1 MDRAGHNDL
10 FRMVVQHLEM
20 NAINLG
26 QGVEQTGNR
35 RVRVLK
41 TLLHKQR
48 SLFLR
53 WIVAV
58 PGMYIS
64 RPPRDVQ
71 SDGCLVESQA
81 VFPGLAALVKG
92 ERRLDVVRESG
103 YLPFPEQ
110 AFQGSPNGAAA
121 HPRIIGFSLLQWRD
135 EGMFP
140 RRALPEK
147 LQYAAIGKTARQF
160 HVVERNQIALSP
172 RSPLRMRTASSM
184 EKTKIL
190 PSPIFPVLAAA
201 LSARTISS
209 ARESGAK
216 ISSLTFGSRS
226 TLYSDPRY
234 ISAWPFWRPWPRT
247 SETVMPSTPMAMR
260 ASFTSPSL

>member
-10 FRMVVQHLEM
+10 FRMVVQRLEM

-26 QGVEQTGNR
+26 QGVEQTGSR

-53 WIVAV
+53 WVVAV

-81 VFPGLAALVKG
+81 VFPGLAALVKCK
-92 ERRLDVVRESG
+92 RMLDVAPESG
-103 YLPFPEQ
+103 YLPFPDQ

-121 HPRIIGFSLLQWRD
+121 HTPIL
-135 EGMFP
+135 
-140 RRALPEK
+140 
-147 LQYAAIGKTARQF
+147 
-160 HVVERNQIALSP
+160 ALS
-172 RSPLRMRTASSM
+172 
-184 EKTKIL
+184 L
-190 PSPIFPVLAAA
+190 P
-201 LSARTISS
+201 
-209 ARESGAK
+209 
-216 ISSLTFGSRS
+216 
-226 TLYSDPRY
+226 
-234 ISAWPFWRPWPRT
+234 
-247 SETVMPSTPMAMR
+247 
-260 ASFTSPSL
+260 